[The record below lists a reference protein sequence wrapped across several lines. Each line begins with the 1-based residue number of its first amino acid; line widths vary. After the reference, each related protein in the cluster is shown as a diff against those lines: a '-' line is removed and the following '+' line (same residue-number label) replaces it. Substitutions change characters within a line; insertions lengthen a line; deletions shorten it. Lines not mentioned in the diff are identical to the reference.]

1 MKVIGAILGLCG
13 FILMM
18 GAVGAVE
25 VDHSI
30 QGLELVMWFCISLI
44 GLLTTFTGILIAGGF
59 NE

>member
-1 MKVIGAILGLCG
+1 MKVIGAILSLCG

-18 GAVGAVE
+18 GAVGAIE

-30 QGLELVMWFCISLI
+30 QGLELAMWFCISLI
-44 GLLTTFTGILIAGGF
+44 GFLTTFAGILIGGGF